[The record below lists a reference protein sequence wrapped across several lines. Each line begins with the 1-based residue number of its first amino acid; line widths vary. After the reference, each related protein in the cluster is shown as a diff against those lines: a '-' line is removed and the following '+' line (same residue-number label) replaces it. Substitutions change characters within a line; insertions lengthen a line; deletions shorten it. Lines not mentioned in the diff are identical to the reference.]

1 MTNQEAPLNKR
12 NDHQEFTSLNIE
24 KHASI
29 LSTTEIQMARKT
41 EEREQQKLRSAYEK
55 KFHHLNPN

>member
-1 MTNQEAPLNKR
+1 MTNQEAPKR
-12 NDHQEFTSLNIE
+12 NDHQEFTSSLNIE

-41 EEREQQKLRSAYEK
+41 EEREQ
-55 KFHHLNPN
+55 